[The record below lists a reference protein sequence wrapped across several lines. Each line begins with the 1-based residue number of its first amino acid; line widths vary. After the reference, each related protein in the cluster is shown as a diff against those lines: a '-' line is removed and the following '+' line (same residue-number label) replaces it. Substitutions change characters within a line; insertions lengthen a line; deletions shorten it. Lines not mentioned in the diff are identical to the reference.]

1 MDEFVGIEKMLPA
14 LAEEDV
20 DRLLAFLGEVD
31 DLGERLDALMDYIEA
46 ERPDLR
52 SIVAAIARSY
62 QHEGPRAVEYVTMAV
77 LTFLLFMDRAWAEMY
92 GDAWPV
98 H

>member
-52 SIVAAIARSY
+52 TIIAAIARSY
-62 QHEGPRAVEYVTMAV
+62 QDENPRAVEDVTMAV

>member
-14 LAEEDV
+14 LGEEDV
-20 DRLLAFLGEVD
+20 DRLLAFLGEFEDV
-31 DLGERLDALMDYIEA
+31 GERLDALMDYIEA

-52 SIVAAIARSY
+52 AIVAAIARSY
-62 QHEGPRAVEYVTMAV
+62 QHDGQRAVEDVTTAL
-77 LTFLLFMDRAWAEMY
+77 LTFLLFMDRAWAELY

>member
-1 MDEFVGIEKMLPA
+1 MDDFVGIEKMLPA
-14 LAEEDV
+14 LSEEDV
-20 DRLLAFLGEVD
+20 ERLLAYLGEVED
-31 DLGERLDALMDYIEA
+31 IGERLDALMDYVEA

-52 SIVAAIARSY
+52 NIVVAIALSY
-62 QHEGPRAVEYVTMAV
+62 QHEGPRAVEDVTTAL
-77 LTFLLFMDRAWAEMY
+77 LTFLLFMDRAWAELY

>member
-1 MDEFVGIEKMLPA
+1 MDDFVGIEKMLPA
-14 LAEEDV
+14 LDEEDV
-20 DRLLAFLGEVD
+20 ERLLAYLGEVD

-52 SIVAAIARSY
+52 SIVATIARSY
-62 QHEGPRAVEYVTMAV
+62 QHESPRAAEDATTAI